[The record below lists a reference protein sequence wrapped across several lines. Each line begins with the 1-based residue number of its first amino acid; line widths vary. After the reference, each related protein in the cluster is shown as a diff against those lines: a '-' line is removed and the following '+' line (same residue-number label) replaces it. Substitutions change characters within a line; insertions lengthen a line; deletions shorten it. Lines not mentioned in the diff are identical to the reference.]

1 MAKVKTT
8 YTCSACGHTESKWSG
23 QCSSCGEWNTFE
35 KKTVSAS
42 GTSASSAF
50 FKGSGVLTT
59 LADVKAEDSHRYDS
73 GFKEVN
79 QVLGGGIV
87 PGAAM
92 LFSGEPGI
100 GKSTLLLQI
109 CQRFGRQGKILY
121 VSGEESPGQIKLRA
135 NRLGIDAAIA
145 LYTGTDLD
153 AILQAIK
160 KEFPRLLIVDSAQTL
175 YSGEAG
181 MIPGTVN
188 QVRRCAHEVIGLC
201 KEMNIACFM
210 VTHVTKDGSIA
221 GPKAI
226 EHLVDTVLYF
236 EQGDHEVRIL
246 RAIKNRFG
254 AVDELGL
261 FIMGEQGLKEL
272 TEKEQAQ
279 FFHRNVS
286 AGAVIACAYEGSRV
300 FFHEIQALTVPAK
313 SGMSRVYSER
323 IDASRALRIAAVLEK
338 HVGLKFSD
346 QDVYVNVSGGIRLT
360 EPGIDLPL
368 ALALYSART
377 NIAFPSVVSAG
388 EIALSG
394 EIRPALHMGKRIKS
408 AQDLGFEIFSG
419 TGIEKSQDIKVL
431 AAAQLKDVIAQV
443 LAECNKVTL

>member
-1 MAKVKTT
+1 MAKAKTT
-8 YTCSACGHTESKWSG
+8 YICSACGHTESKWSG

-35 KKTVSAS
+35 EKTVSAS
-42 GTSASSAF
+42 GASASSAF
-50 FKGSGVLTT
+50 FKGSGALTT
-59 LADVKAEDSHRYDS
+59 LAAVKAEDSHRYDS

-109 CQRFGRQGKILY
+109 CQRFGSQGKILY

-153 AILQAIK
+153 AILQTIK
-160 KEFPRLLIVDSAQTL
+160 KEAPQLLIVDSAQTL

-181 MIPGTVN
+181 LIPGTVN

-210 VTHVTKDGSIA
+210 VAHVTKDGGIA

-261 FIMGEQGLKEL
+261 FIMEEQGLKEL

-279 FFHRNVS
+279 FFHRHVP
-286 AGAVIACAYEGSRV
+286 AGAAIACAYEGSRV

-323 IDASRALRIAAVLEK
+323 IDAGRALRIAAVLEK

-346 QDVYVNVSGGIRLT
+346 QDVYVNVSGGIRLR

-408 AQDLGFEIFSG
+408 AKDLGFGIFSG
-419 TGIEKSQDIKVL
+419 TGIEEIQGIKVL
-431 AAAQLKDVIAQV
+431 AATQLKDVIARV
-443 LAECNKVTL
+443 LAECNKATS